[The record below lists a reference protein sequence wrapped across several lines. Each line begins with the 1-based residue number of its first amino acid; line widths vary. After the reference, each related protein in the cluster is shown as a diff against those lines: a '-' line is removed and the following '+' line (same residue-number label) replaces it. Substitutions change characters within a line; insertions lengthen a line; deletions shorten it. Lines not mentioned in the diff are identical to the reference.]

1 MTETDPKPQPKA
13 IPELSIESQLLVD
26 QLVTVAAG
34 DVIPYAT
41 LAAAIGQ
48 PVQSGTGRNRLQ
60 TARRILQRDH
70 ATVFEAVANVGL
82 KRMDAAGCVRVG
94 SAYRQ
99 RIRRASKR
107 GLEKLLCADPADL
120 TNAQKTDFHA
130 TASHL
135 GVLHHLTGR
144 AATKQLA
151 AAVEKTDQ
159 RLPVAKTLAAFTET

>member
-1 MTETDPKPQPKA
+1 MTETAPETKPKA

-26 QLVTVAAG
+26 RLVTVDAG
-34 DVIPYAT
+34 DVISYEK
-41 LAAAIGQ
+41 LAEAIGQ
-48 PVQSGTGRNRLQ
+48 PVRSGTGRNRLQ

-70 ATVFEAVANVGL
+70 GVVFEAVIGVGL

-99 RIRRASKR
+99 RIRRAAKR
-107 GLEKLLCADPADL
+107 GLSKLLCADPAKL
-120 TNAQKTDFHA
+120 TNEQKTEYHA

-159 RLPVAKTLAAFTET
+159 RLPVAKTLAAFQET